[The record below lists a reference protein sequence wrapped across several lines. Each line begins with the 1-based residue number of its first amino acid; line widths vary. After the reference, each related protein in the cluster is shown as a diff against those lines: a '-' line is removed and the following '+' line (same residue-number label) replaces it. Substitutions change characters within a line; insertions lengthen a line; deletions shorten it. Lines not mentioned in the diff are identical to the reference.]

1 MSKTKL
7 TYFGV
12 TGRAEPIRY
21 MLAYAGVDFEDVTVH
36 RADLLKIKHDLPL
49 GEVPVLEFEGK
60 TLYQSQAIYR
70 FLAKRFNLEG
80 NDEWDA
86 YWCDVAVQT
95 IVDVGLAFR
104 RDRGWEKTE
113 KEKSETGAIAEHAS
127 ALAKAAYF
135 VDKLESQ
142 LEKNDGHF
150 LKGKLSYADF
160 YLAGSISILNFQA
173 GENIFAN
180 KPRLNALKE
189 KIENLPAIRAYLEKR
204 PAVKY

>member
-21 MLAYAGVDFEDVTVH
+21 MLAYAGVEFEDY
-36 RADLLKIKHDLPL
+36 RISSMQELRKQDLPL
-49 GEVPVLEFEGK
+49 GQLPILEFEGK
-60 TLYQSQAIYR
+60 TLYQSKSICR

-80 NDEWDA
+80 KDEWEV
-86 YWCDVAVQT
+86 YWCDVAFETV
-95 IVDVGLAFR
+95 IDISAAFR
-104 RDRGWEKTE
+104 RDRSWEKTE
-113 KEKSETGAIAEHAS
+113 KEKPDARAIAEHAS

-160 YLAGSISILNFQA
+160 YLAGSISILNYQA

-204 PAVKY
+204 PAVPY